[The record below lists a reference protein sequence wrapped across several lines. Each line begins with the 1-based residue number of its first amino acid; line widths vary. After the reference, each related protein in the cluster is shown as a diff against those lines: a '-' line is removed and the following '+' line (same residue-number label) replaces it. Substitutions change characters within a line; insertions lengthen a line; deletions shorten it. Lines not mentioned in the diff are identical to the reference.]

1 MVLDQEREPSEADG
15 SAKQTHRRHRTQLF
29 AKDISQ
35 RELDLTLKKGTGSPN
50 IFKQKYD
57 ILNMKYE
64 GFKTQL
70 AELL

>member
-1 MVLDQEREPSEADG
+1 M
-15 SAKQTHRRHRTQLF
+15 
-29 AKDISQ
+29 SQ
-35 RELDLTLKKGTGSPN
+35 RELDLSSQQKKGNGSPN
-50 IFKQKYD
+50 IFKQKYE

>member
-1 MVLDQEREPSEADG
+1 MVD
-15 SAKQTHRRHRTQLF
+15 KKTHRRHRTQLF
-29 AKDISQ
+29 AKDMSQ
-35 RELDLTLKKGTGSPN
+35 RELDLSSQQKKGNGSPN
-50 IFKQKYD
+50 IFKQKYE

>member
-1 MVLDQEREPSEADG
+1 M
-15 SAKQTHRRHRTQLF
+15 
-29 AKDISQ
+29 SQ
-35 RELDLTLKKGTGSPN
+35 RELDLSSLQKKGTSTPN
-50 IFKQKYD
+50 IFKQKYE